1 MNRTLVIGGLVALAV
16 LLGLASWLL
25 MGGRKGST
33 PTSDEQTAAQQGPM
47 ALNPV
52 SIITKTGMT
61 PGADNRTLN
70 VLFSDFELRGSG
82 HEVKTA
88 VFSTTWHVKLEPGER
103 VAVATADIKGFMSS
117 SGAQPQPIAVAT
129 ATPAAATTPTTTDTS
144 STTSTT
150 STAAPATTQPV
161 APPPPPKPVAG
172 EGIATVFIAVD
183 GTASS
188 AQWRDSN
195 GEGADRIQTQAAVFS
210 DPAHELR
217 NGGEVPV
224 TVTVELNS
232 NGSTESV
239 AKISSLDLR
248 LFVDNVPEATAPA
261 PAEGQPAAPAPAPTP
276 APTNP

>member
-25 MGGRKGST
+25 LGSHKGST
-33 PTSDEQTAAQQGPM
+33 PSTQESALPEGPI

-52 SIITKTGMT
+52 SVITKTGT
-61 PGADNRTLN
+61 TEGPDGRTLN

-88 VFSTTWHVKLEPGER
+88 VFSTTWHVKLQPGER
-103 VAVATADIKGFMSS
+103 VAVATADVKGYMSS
-117 SGAQPQPIAVAT
+117 SGAQPQPVAQPAT
-129 ATPAAATTPTTTDTS
+129 ATPATTGTPATPASGDASTPPATTPTP
-144 STTSTT
+144 
-150 STAAPATTQPV
+150 APAP
-161 APPPPPKPVAG
+161 APPPRPVAG
-172 EGIATVFIAVD
+172 EGIATVFVSVD

-188 AQWRDSN
+188 SQWKDST

-239 AKISSLDLR
+239 MKIRSVDLR
-248 LFVDNVPEATAPA
+248 LFVDSVPEATPAEPA
-261 PAEGQPAAPAPAPTP
+261 PTTPATPAPAPTP
-276 APTNP
+276 SPTNP

>member
-25 MGGRKGST
+25 IGGRKESSST
-33 PTSDEQTAAQQGPM
+33 SQEAAIPEGPM

-52 SIITKTGMT
+52 SVITKTGT
-61 PGADNRTLN
+61 TESADNHTLN

-88 VFSTTWHVKLEPGER
+88 VFSTTWHVKLQPGER
-103 VAVATADIKGFMSS
+103 VAVATVDVKGYMSS
-117 SGAQPQPIAVAT
+117 SGAQPQPAAPAPASTPAT
-129 ATPAAATTPTTTDTS
+129 APAPTDAAAPPATPAATP
-144 STTSTT
+144 
-150 STAAPATTQPV
+150 

-172 EGIATVFIAVD
+172 EGIATVYVSVA

-188 AQWRDSN
+188 SQWKDPN
-195 GEGADRIQTQAAVFS
+195 GEGSDRIQTQAAVFA

-217 NGGEVPV
+217 NGGEIPV
-224 TVTVELNS
+224 TVTVELNA

-239 AKISSLDLR
+239 AKIHSVDLR
-248 LFVDNVPEATAPA
+248 LFVDNVPEAAPA
-261 PAEGQPAAPAPAPTP
+261 PTVEPAAAPAPAPAPTP

>member
-25 MGGRKGST
+25 IGGRKTST
-33 PTSDEQTAAQQGPM
+33 TTTEEAAIPEGPM

-52 SIITKTGMT
+52 SVITKTGTT

-103 VAVATADIKGFMSS
+103 VAVATVDVKGFMSS
-117 SGAQPQPIAVAT
+117 SGAQPQPAPQPAAT
-129 ATPAAATTPTTTDTS
+129 ATAPATDTSTTPAAAP
-144 STTSTT
+144 
-150 STAAPATTQPV
+150 APAPAPTP
-161 APPPPPKPVAG
+161 APPPRPVAG
-172 EGIATVFIAVD
+172 EGIATVFVSVD
-183 GTASS
+183 GTTSS
-188 AQWRDSN
+188 SQWKDPN
-195 GEGADRIQTQAAVFS
+195 GEGSDRIQTQAAVFA

-217 NGGEVPV
+217 NGGEIPV
-224 TVTVELNS
+224 TVTVELNA

-248 LFVDNVPEATAPA
+248 LFVDSVPEPA
-261 PAEGQPAAPAPAPTP
+261 PAAPDSGTATPPATPPTP
-276 APTNP
+276 APTNL